1 MCILGIKQLST
12 GIAPFIVLQFIPF
25 VWIKVLWPPCVV
37 R

>member
-1 MCILGIKQLST
+1 MSVLVIKQLST

-25 VWIKVLWPPCVV
+25 VWIKVRWPPCVV